1 MPWNQVADE
10 PTVPPAG
17 GAASLR
23 RHRNLR
29 EEMHFG
35 PAAIDRHRATA
46 QHPAAAA
53 PAPRVID
60 RGRMYE
66 PFEHKDPK
74 AVEWPRAVVRS
85 SPGLAAGEL
94 VWGAKIWDAPGQ
106 PARDHAGKLL
116 AVSGHDRDQVLK
128 DAAQRVTELRWSKRG
143 RLRLAGTPPEQ
154 EPPC

>member
-1 MPWNQVADE
+1 MPWHQTSDE
-10 PTVPPAG
+10 QAVPPAG

-23 RHRNLR
+23 RHRKIT
-29 EEMHFG
+29 
-35 PAAIDRHRATA
+35 PAEVDRNRASSV
-46 QHPAAAA
+46 HPAAAA

-66 PFEHKDPK
+66 QFEHKDPE

-94 VWGAKIWDAPGQ
+94 VWGAKIWEAPGQ

-116 AVSGHDRDQVLK
+116 GFSGHDRDQVLRV
-128 DAAQRVTELRWSKRG
+128 AGQRVKELRWSKRS
-143 RLRLAGTPPEQ
+143 RLRLAVTPPEQ
-154 EPPC
+154 EPTC

>member
-1 MPWNQVADE
+1 MPWNQVSDE
-10 PTVPPAG
+10 LAVPPAG

-23 RHRNLR
+23 RNRSITL
-29 EEMHFG
+29 
-35 PAAIDRHRATA
+35 ADVDRHKSSSV
-46 QHPAAAA
+46 HPAAAA
-53 PAPRVID
+53 PVPRVID
-60 RGRMYE
+60 RGRMYD

-116 AVSGHDRDQVLK
+116 AFSGHNRDQVLN
-128 DAAQRVTELRWSKRG
+128 DAEWRVKELRWSKRG
-143 RLRLAGTPPEQ
+143 RLRLAETPPEQ
-154 EPPC
+154 EPTC